1 MNKRLVQEIINLA
14 LAEDIG
20 AGDIT
25 TSSTVPR
32 GKKGGASVV
41 AKQDMVLAGLDVFK
55 MVFQTLDASI
65 KVTSTFKDGDKV
77 AKGKTIARLNGPLD
91 ALLTGERVA
100 LNFLQRMSGI
110 ATLTSQYAQ
119 AVKGTGTKILD
130 TRKTTPG
137 LRVMEKYAVKA
148 GGGENHRFGLY
159 DAVLIKDNHIAAA
172 GGIKKAVAAAR
183 KALPHTLMIE
193 VECGTIKEVKEAL
206 AARADIIMFD
216 NMDTDAMKEA
226 VGIVG
231 ERALTEASGNMTLER
246 IREVADTGVDFISV
260 GALTHS
266 APAVDISM
274 KVKGKD

>member
-25 TSSTVPR
+25 TSSTVPK

-77 AKGKTIARLNGPLD
+77 AKGKTIARLNGRLD
-91 ALLTGERVA
+91 ALLTGERVG

-110 ATLTSQYAQ
+110 ATLTAQYAQ

-193 VECGTIKEVKEAL
+193 VECDTIKAVKEAL

-216 NMDTDAMKEA
+216 NMDTDTMIEA
-226 VGIVG
+226 VAIVG
-231 ERALTEASGNMTLER
+231 ERALTEASGNMTLDR
-246 IREVADTGVDFISV
+246 IREVAIGDLRSV
-260 GALTHS
+260 LGEGHLGRLQAIGRKNR
-266 APAVDISM
+266 P
-274 KVKGKD
+274 